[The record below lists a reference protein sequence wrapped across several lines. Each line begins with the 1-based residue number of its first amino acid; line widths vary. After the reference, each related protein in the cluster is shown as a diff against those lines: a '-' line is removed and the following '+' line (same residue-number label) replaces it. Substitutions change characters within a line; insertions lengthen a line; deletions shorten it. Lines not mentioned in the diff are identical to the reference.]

1 MTQKPPPMVLGVG
14 GIEAT
19 PITMN
24 DQAPKRIDWTTL
36 AALPPFQ
43 RYVQELAP
51 APADRDPHKWAY
63 DYAVRYS
70 AQKSDQEFIDQ
81 YCKWHQAKGLWPNET
96 PFGEL
101 KTEVS

>member
-1 MTQKPPPMVLGVG
+1 MTKKPPPMVLGVG
-14 GIEAT
+14 GIPDV
-19 PITMN
+19 PITMTP
-24 DQAPKRIDWTTL
+24 QEPERIDWRSI

-51 APADRDPHKWAY
+51 SPDDRDPEKWAY

-70 AQKSDQEFIDQ
+70 AQQGADTFLSR
-81 YCKWHQAKGLWPNET
+81 YCEWHQGKGLWPLET

-101 KTEVS
+101 L